1 MKEKI
6 INESPVL
13 MAEVKEQLE
22 KFKEKGELSFRAQ
35 KTFDYL
41 QQVVKLD
48 SKKQQELKKKLEDL
62 NVSRLRDVHLIKIIN
77 VMPKTEEELKV
88 LLEGYN
94 LTLTKEQLQKI
105 VLVVQEF
112 LK

>member
-6 INESPVL
+6 MNESPIL
-13 MAEVKEQLE
+13 IAEVKEQLE

-48 SKKQQELKKKLEDL
+48 SKKQHELKKKLEDL
-62 NVSRLRDVHLIKIIN
+62 NVSRLRDMHLIKIIN

-105 VLVVQEF
+105 VSVVQEF
-112 LK
+112 L